1 MANQNVL
8 SRLFF
13 IALSDYN
20 IYENKTLHEINP
32 CTNTVFL
39 TAYPDY
45 ALDAWKTGAIGFMVK
60 PMTPEGVREQ
70 LKKLRYPYLTG
81 GMNT

>member
-1 MANQNVL
+1 M
-8 SRLFF
+8 FF

-20 IYENKTLHEINP
+20 IYENKTLHEINSS
-32 CTNTVFL
+32 TNIVFM

-45 ALDAWKTGAIGFMVK
+45 ALDAWKTEAVGFMVK

-70 LKKLRYPYLTG
+70 LKKLRNPFLTG
-81 GMNT
+81 GASA